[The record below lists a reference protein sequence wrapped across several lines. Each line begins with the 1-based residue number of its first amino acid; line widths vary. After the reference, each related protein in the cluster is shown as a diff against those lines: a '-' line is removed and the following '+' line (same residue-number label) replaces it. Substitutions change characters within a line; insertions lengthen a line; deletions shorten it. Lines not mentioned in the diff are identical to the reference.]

1 MWEKCMKSSR
11 FQEKLA
17 ARDKFN
23 SENRYKKRGIAIVPS
38 KFGLA
43 FTFTTLNQGSALVH
57 VYLDG
62 SVAISHVWPVFFFL
76 PSLVPATTFGID
88 WY

>member
-1 MWEKCMKSSR
+1 MWAKCMESYR
-11 FQEKLA
+11 FQSKLA

-43 FTFTTLNQGSALVH
+43 FTFTTLNQGAALVH
-57 VYLDG
+57 VHLDG
-62 SVAISHVWPVFFFL
+62 SVSISHVRGIGLFVIYFFREE
-76 PSLVPATTFGID
+76 
-88 WY
+88 